1 MNYPFGRN
9 ILLSTVG
16 FDRLLDAFNDLE
28 KSVTE
33 TKAATYPPY
42 NILKLGEHHYAIEVA
57 VAGFGKDEIDIT
69 VENNKLTVVGQ
80 VKRAQEMEY
89 LHRGIATRDFTR
101 EFTLAETVVVRSADM
116 QDGLL
121 VINLENIVPEASK
134 PKKIEI
140 GTRAEPRLI
149 DERQAA

>member
-33 TKAATYPPY
+33 TKTASYPPY
-42 NILKLGEHHYAIEVA
+42 NILKLGEHDYAIEIA
-57 VAGFGKDEIDIT
+57 VAGFNKNEIDIT
-69 VENNKLTVVGQ
+69 VENNKLTVTGQ
-80 VKRAQEMEY
+80 VDQAKEAEY

-116 QDGLL
+116 QNGLL
-121 VINLENIVPEASK
+121 VINLQNVVPEAAK
-134 PKKIEI
+134 PKRIEI
-140 GTRAEPRLI
+140 GSAAEPRLV

>member
-33 TKAATYPPY
+33 TKTASYPPY
-42 NILKLGEHHYAIEVA
+42 NILKLGEHDYAIEIA
-57 VAGFGKDEIDIT
+57 VAGFNKNEIDIT
-69 VENNKLTVVGQ
+69 VENNKLTVTGQ
-80 VKRAQEMEY
+80 VDQAKEAEY

-116 QDGLL
+116 QNGLL
-121 VINLENIVPEASK
+121 VINLQNVVPEAAK
-134 PKKIEI
+134 PKRIEI
-140 GTRAEPRLI
+140 GSATEPRLV
-149 DERQAA
+149 EQRQAA

>member
-33 TKAATYPPY
+33 AKTTTYPPY
-42 NILKLGEHHYAIEVA
+42 NILKLGEHDYAIEIA
-57 VAGFGKDEIDIT
+57 VAGFNTSEIDIT
-69 VENNKLTVVGQ
+69 VENNKLTVTGKVDQG
-80 VKRAQEMEY
+80 RSAEY
-89 LHRGIATRDFTR
+89 LHRGIATRDFIR

-116 QDGLL
+116 HNGLL
-121 VINLENIVPEASK
+121 VINLENVVPEAAK
-134 PKKIEI
+134 PKRIEI
-140 GTRAEPRLI
+140 GTKAEPRLV
-149 DERQAA
+149 DDRQAA

>member
-28 KSVTE
+28 NSVTQ
-33 TKAATYPPY
+33 TKTASYPPY
-42 NILKLGEHHYAIEVA
+42 NILKLGEHDYAIEIA
-57 VAGFGKDEIDIT
+57 VAGFNKNEIDIT
-69 VENNKLTVVGQ
+69 VENNKLTVSGKVDQ
-80 VKRAQEMEY
+80 AEQAQY

-116 QDGLL
+116 QNGLL
-121 VINLENIVPEASK
+121 VINLENVVPEASK
-134 PKKIEI
+134 PKRIEI
-140 GTRAEPRLI
+140 GSGVEPRLV

>member
-28 KSVTE
+28 KSVAE

-42 NILKLGEHHYAIEVA
+42 NILKLGEHEYAVEIA
-57 VAGFGKDEIDIT
+57 VAGFNKDEIDIT
-69 VENNKLTVVGQ
+69 VENNKLTVSGKVDQARDG
-80 VKRAQEMEY
+80 EY

-116 QDGLL
+116 QNGLL
-121 VINLENIVPEASK
+121 VINLENVVPEASK
-134 PKKIEI
+134 PKRIEI
-140 GTRAEPRLI
+140 GIKAEPRLV